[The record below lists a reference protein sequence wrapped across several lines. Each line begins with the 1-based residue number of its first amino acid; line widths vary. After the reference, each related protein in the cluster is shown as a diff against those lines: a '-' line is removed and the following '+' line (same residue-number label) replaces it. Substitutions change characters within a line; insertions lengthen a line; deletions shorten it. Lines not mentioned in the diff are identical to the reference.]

1 MDDRDI
7 YYSLKSIVAAIKCAH
22 LQLTFNNNNPFL
34 DDLVPVGFTWMGND
48 LIIATSYTDK
58 KYIGCKVL
66 SINGVAVDE
75 LIKKYSTI
83 CSYETDEG
91 SKSSLED
98 SFLFVSD
105 LAYLGVMKQ
114 KDKKVTIAIENSNGE
129 KENIDV
135 KVCKYDNN
143 KKYYNLLDMEE
154 APDELPITYQL
165 KHDSNYANYA
175 YKEDE
180 NNNAMYFQYLACQA
194 MPDKSFNLFFDEMI
208 NKMKSN
214 DSAYKVFVI
223 DVRWNGG
230 GDRYMLQRQLNK
242 NKDYLS
248 TKKIAV
254 ITGKNTYSAGSQAVE
269 DALELFSNVK
279 VYGEPTGQA
288 VHNYT
293 EIARKPIPELGMT
306 LVVPTLLDELPKLTE
321 KFGDLKDSAKPD
333 VLVSQTLE
341 DYKNGIDSIYQ
352 AVINDK

>member
-1 MDDRDI
+1 MVGVNDRLSDKERNKMFDTLLEGIKEGNLDDRDI

-22 LQLTFNNNNPFL
+22 LQLTFDNNNPFL

-135 KVCKYDNN
+135 KV
-143 KKYYNLLDMEE
+143 
-154 APDELPITYQL
+154 
-165 KHDSNYANYA
+165 
-175 YKEDE
+175 
-180 NNNAMYFQYLACQA
+180 
-194 MPDKSFNLFFDEMI
+194 
-208 NKMKSN
+208 
-214 DSAYKVFVI
+214 
-223 DVRWNGG
+223 
-230 GDRYMLQRQLNK
+230 
-242 NKDYLS
+242 
-248 TKKIAV
+248 
-254 ITGKNTYSAGSQAVE
+254 
-269 DALELFSNVK
+269 
-279 VYGEPTGQA
+279 YGESTGQA

-352 AVINDK
+352 TIVNDK